1 MPVAGS
7 IGTAYNIAPLMHNQ
21 YSACLDDNN
30 NNNSLYLSL
39 RPQNIDHICD
49 DNIEN
54 DNNVSGKDDGVSLND
69 DSTAYA
75 LRFCVAISSFD
86 GMLL

>member
-7 IGTAYNIAPLMHNQ
+7 IGTAYNIALLMHNQ
-21 YSACLDDNN
+21 YSACLDDDD

-39 RPQNIDHICD
+39 RPQNINHVRD
-49 DNIEN
+49 DDIKN
-54 DNNVSGKDDGVSLND
+54 DNNASGRDDGVSLNN

-75 LRFCVAISSFD
+75 LRFCVAISSFN